1 VRVKAKA
8 SNTEVFKGLEE
19 SWGRLNGVTGRA
31 GLETETLGQELHGA
45 GTTGEWQ
52 GLLVSPQ
59 QQDFIG
65 PASTGTGKPEKRNP
79 ARAIPRNADLITRT
93 YTYFAKRK

>member
-1 VRVKAKA
+1 VRVKAKV

-19 SWGRLNGVTGRA
+19 SWGRLNGATGRA
-31 GLETETLGQELHGA
+31 GVETETLGQELHGA

-59 QQDFIG
+59 QQDLTG
-65 PASTGTGKPEKRNP
+65 PA
-79 ARAIPRNADLITRT
+79 
-93 YTYFAKRK
+93 